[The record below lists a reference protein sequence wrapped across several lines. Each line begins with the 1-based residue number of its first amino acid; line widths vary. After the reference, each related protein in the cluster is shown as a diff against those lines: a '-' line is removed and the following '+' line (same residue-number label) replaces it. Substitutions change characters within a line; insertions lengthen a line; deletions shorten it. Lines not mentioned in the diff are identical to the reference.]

1 MFIPGDFDEI
11 KQDISS
17 FRYEMLNHVS
27 VRQMETMETKERLDR
42 LYGKLDSIVMHQ
54 KQLVRM
60 VSSGLSVPDDAIQPL
75 KDLFST
81 STESFRSS
89 IGMDSFTREDV
100 DDDDA
105 IADGITFTVKATNK
119 IVSDDQSKLGV
130 DSKINTPKRVATLR
144 NNNTQRQNAEDN
156 TSERELLTNDVDLE
170 DIKTQFSVSKECG

>member
-60 VSSGLSVPDDAIQPL
+60 VSSGLSVPEDAIQPL

-89 IGMDSFTREDV
+89 IGMDSFNRE

-105 IADGITFTVKATNK
+105 IADGITFTVKASNK

-130 DSKINTPKRVATLR
+130 DSKVNTPKRVATLR